1 MFQAVSFALLDSLNA
16 LLIGVIV
23 ALGVM
28 LPRTGRYR
36 RIATLLIAGDW
47 LGVFLLALVTMLV
60 FDGLGDLVQRALESP
75 IFGIL
80 LIVTGVISFVL
91 AVRSSGNGDSAL
103 VRRLLGPL
111 KEPSVKTVGV
121 GFLLGVIQSA
131 TSVPFFTGLAYLS
144 ASGYGP
150 AVRYIGLFFYASL
163 ALSLPA
169 ISAFFV
175 GMVRSYPYSPFG
187 RAFEYMRTRQE
198 LMVKLAG
205 YVVAVAL
212 TVFGIVA
219 LL

>member
-1 MFQAVSFALLDSLNA
+1 LFQAVSFALLDSLNA

-28 LPRTGRYR
+28 LPRAGRYR
-36 RIATLLIAGDW
+36 RIVTLLIAGDW
-47 LGVFLLALVTMLV
+47 LGVFLLALVTMLI

-80 LIVTGVISFVL
+80 LIATGVITLVL
-91 AVRSSGNGDSAL
+91 TARSSGSGDSGL
-103 VRRLLGPL
+103 VRKLLAPL
-111 KEPSVKTVGV
+111 KEPSARTAGV
-121 GFLLGVIQSA
+121 GFLLGLIQSA

-150 AVRYIGLFFYASL
+150 TVRYIGLIFYASL

-169 ISAFFV
+169 VSAFFV
-175 GMVRSYPYSPFG
+175 GMVRAYPYSPFG
-187 RAFEYMRTRQE
+187 RAFGYLRVRQE

-212 TVFGIVA
+212 TIFGVA
-219 LL
+219 ALV

>member
-1 MFQAVSFALLDSLNA
+1 MFQAVSFALMDSLNA

-28 LPRTGRYR
+28 LPRTGRFR
-36 RIATLLIAGDW
+36 RIVTLLIAGDW
-47 LGVFLLALVTMLV
+47 LGVFLLALVTLLI

-75 IFGIL
+75 VFGIL
-80 LIVTGVISFVL
+80 LIATGVITLVL
-91 AVRSSGNGDSAL
+91 TARNSGNSDSAL
-103 VRRLLGPL
+103 VRRLLEPL
-111 KEPSVKTVGV
+111 RTPSAKTVGV

-131 TSVPFFTGLAYLS
+131 TSFPFFIGLGYLS
-144 ASGYGP
+144 TSGYGP
-150 AVRYIGLFFYASL
+150 TVRYIGLFFYASL

-169 ISAFFV
+169 LSAFFV
-175 GMVRSYPYSPFG
+175 GMVRAYPYSLFG

-212 TVFGIVA
+212 TVFGVVA

>member
-36 RIATLLIAGDW
+36 RIVILLIAGDW
-47 LGVFLLALVTMLV
+47 LGVLLLALVTLLI

-75 IFGIL
+75 IFGLL
-80 LIVTGVISFVL
+80 LIAAGVITL
-91 AVRSSGNGDSAL
+91 ILTARNSGNGDSAL

-111 KEPSVKTVGV
+111 RTPSAKTAGV

-131 TSVPFFTGLAYLS
+131 TSLPFFIGLGYLS
-144 ASGYGP
+144 TSGYGP
-150 AVRYIGLFFYASL
+150 EVRYLGLIVYASL

-175 GMVRSYPYSPFG
+175 GMVRAYPYSPFG
-187 RAFEYMRTRQE
+187 RAFEYLRTRQE

-205 YVVAVAL
+205 YFVGVAL
-212 TVFGIVA
+212 TLFGIGA